1 MWIDTHQSLPC
12 FVLSLCSLPAALIQ
26 TITRRRETH
35 ADICLST
42 ELQLTSLIG
51 VHRDGREERMQV
63 WGEMENGAV
72 RLGEKKIT
80 NLEESDGLNMM
91 V

>member
-12 FVLSLCSLPAALIQ
+12 FVLSLCLLPAALIQ

-42 ELQLTSLIG
+42 ELQLSSLIG

-63 WGEMENGAV
+63 WGDVENGCSQI
-72 RLGEKKIT
+72 RREKKIT
-80 NLEESDGLNMM
+80 KLEESLKNMM
-91 V
+91 L